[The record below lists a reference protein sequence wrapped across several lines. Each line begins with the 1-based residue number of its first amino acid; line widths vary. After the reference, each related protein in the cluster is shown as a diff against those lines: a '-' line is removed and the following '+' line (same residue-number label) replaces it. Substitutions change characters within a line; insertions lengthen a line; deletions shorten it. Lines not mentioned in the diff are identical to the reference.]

1 MIHMPSNN
9 KTNQGNFMKKKKS
22 LSIINKLNKLVYN
35 STFVY
40 PLVIKGGQ
48 GCYIE
53 DVDGERYL
61 DFTSNIA
68 SCPLGYS
75 HPELNEIIKRYVGI
89 GAHKIAGQDFYCEEH
104 SQLAEKL
111 LSISNSNSK
120 VFFINSGAEA
130 VENAIK
136 IAYRRNGPLPG
147 ISCINA
153 FHGRTLGALAFT
165 FSKEVQKT
173 NFPEFPTKR
182 IKFCIT
188 NNDPEIDT
196 IQKIVNENKISFI
209 ITELVQG
216 EGGVN
221 VASKKFI
228 NNLNKASR
236 KYDIPLIIDE
246 VQTGLGRTG
255 KWWTYQHYDIKPNIV
270 TIGKALQVG
279 AVIFDKKMEPHKP
292 GVLSSTWGGG
302 NRIDMA
308 IGMKTIDIISKE
320 KLLERVNKSGDFLK
334 KNLMELKNRHNIII
348 DVRGLGLM
356 LGVEFLK
363 KEIRDKIIYKL
374 FKNKLLVIPSG
385 LKTIRILPPLI
396 ITENEIS
403 KGVIIFEKILKEFKH

>member
-1 MIHMPSNN
+1 MPPNN
-9 KTNQGNFMKKKKS
+9 KTNQGYFMKKKKS
-22 LSIINKLNKLVYN
+22 LSIINKLNTLVYN

-53 DVDGERYL
+53 DVDGEKYM

-75 HPELNEIIKRYVGI
+75 HPELNEIIKRYAGI

-104 SQLAEKL
+104 CQLAEKL

-120 VFFINSGAEA
+120 LFFINSGAEA

-196 IQKIVNENKISFI
+196 IHKIVNENKISFI

-228 NNLNKASR
+228 TNLNKVSK

-255 KWWTYQHYDIKPNIV
+255 KWWTYQHYNIKPDII
-270 TIGKALQVG
+270 TIAKALQVG
-279 AVIFDKKMEPHKP
+279 AVVFDKKLEPPKP

-302 NRIDMA
+302 SRIDMA

-320 KLLERVNKSGDFLK
+320 KLIEKVNKSGDFLI
-334 KNLMELKNRHNIII
+334 KNLMELKNRYNIIM

-385 LKTIRILPPLI
+385 VKTIRILPPLI
-396 ITENEIS
+396 ITENEMG
-403 KGVIIFEKILKEFKH
+403 KGLNIFEKILKEFNH

>member
-1 MIHMPSNN
+1 MSLNSKSNER
-9 KTNQGNFMKKKKS
+9 NFIMKKKS
-22 LSIINKLNKLVYN
+22 LSIINKLNKLSYN

-40 PLVIKGGQ
+40 PLVIRGGQ
-48 GCYIE
+48 GCYLE

-68 SCPLGYS
+68 SCPLGYNHS
-75 HPELNEIIKRYVGI
+75 ELNEIIKRYVNI

-136 IAYRRNGPLPG
+136 LAYRRNGPLPG

-165 FSKEVQKT
+165 FSKEVQKA

-182 IKFCIT
+182 IKFCIK
-188 NNDPEIDT
+188 NNDSEIDT

-209 ITELVQG
+209 ITELIQG

-228 NNLNKASR
+228 TNLNKASR

-255 KWWTYQHYDIKPNIV
+255 KWWTYQHYDIKPDIV
-270 TIGKALQVG
+270 TIAKALQVG
-279 AVIFDKKMEPHKP
+279 AVVFDKKLEPRKP

-302 NRIDMA
+302 SRIDMA

-334 KNLMELKNRHNIII
+334 KNLMELKNRHNIIM

-356 LGVEFLK
+356 LGVEFIK
-363 KEIRDKIIYKL
+363 KEIRDKIMYKL

-385 LKTIRILPPLI
+385 IKTIRILPPLI

-403 KGVIIFEKILKEFKH
+403 KGVNILEKILNEFKN

>member
-1 MIHMPSNN
+1 MSLNSKSNER
-9 KTNQGNFMKKKKS
+9 NFIMKKKS
-22 LSIINKLNKLVYN
+22 LSIINKLNKLSYN

-40 PLVIKGGQ
+40 PLVIRGGQ
-48 GCYIE
+48 GCYLE

-68 SCPLGYS
+68 SCPLGYNHS
-75 HPELNEIIKRYVGI
+75 ELNEIIKRYVNI

-136 IAYRRNGPLPG
+136 LAYRRNGPLPG

-165 FSKEVQKT
+165 FSKEVQKA

-182 IKFCIT
+182 IKFCIK
-188 NNDPEIDT
+188 NNDSEIDT

-209 ITELVQG
+209 ITELIQG

-228 NNLNKASR
+228 TNLNKASR

-255 KWWTYQHYDIKPNIV
+255 KWWTYQHYDIKPDIV
-270 TIGKALQVG
+270 TIAKALQVG
-279 AVIFDKKMEPHKP
+279 AVVFDKKLEPCKP

-302 NRIDMA
+302 SRIDMA

-320 KLLERVNKSGDFLK
+320 KLLERVIKSGDFLK
-334 KNLMELKNRHNIII
+334 KNLMELKNRHNIIM

-356 LGVEFLK
+356 LGVEFIK
-363 KEIRDKIIYKL
+363 KEIRDKIMYKL

-385 LKTIRILPPLI
+385 IKTIRILPPLI

-403 KGVIIFEKILKEFKH
+403 KGVNILEKILNEFKN

>member
-1 MIHMPSNN
+1 MPSNN

-22 LSIINKLNKLVYN
+22 SSIINKLNTLVYN

-111 LSISNSNSK
+111 LSISKSNSK
-120 VFFINSGAEA
+120 LFFINSGAEA

-165 FSKEVQKT
+165 FSKEVQKS
-173 NFPEFPTKR
+173 NFPEFSTKR

-228 NNLNKASR
+228 ANLNKVSR
-236 KYDIPLIIDE
+236 KFDIPLIIDE

-255 KWWTYQHYDIKPNIV
+255 KWWTYQHYNIKPDIV
-270 TIGKALQVG
+270 TIAKALQVG
-279 AVIFDKKMEPHKP
+279 AVVFDKKLEPHKP

-302 NRIDMA
+302 SRIDMA

-320 KLLERVNKSGDFLK
+320 KLLERVNKSGDFLI
-334 KNLMELKNRHNIII
+334 KNLMELKNRYNIIM

-385 LKTIRILPPLI
+385 VKTIRILPPLI

-403 KGVIIFEKILKEFKH
+403 KGLNIFEKILKEFKQ

>member
-1 MIHMPSNN
+1 MPSNN

-22 LSIINKLNKLVYN
+22 LSIINKLNTLVYN

-68 SCPLGYS
+68 SCPLGYN
-75 HPELNEIIKRYVGI
+75 HPELNEIITRYGGI

-104 SQLAEKL
+104 CQLAEKL
-111 LSISNSNSK
+111 LSISNPNSK

-136 IAYRRNGPLPG
+136 LAYRRNGPLPG
-147 ISCINA
+147 IACINA

-165 FSKEVQKT
+165 FSKEVQKA
-173 NFPEFPTKR
+173 NFPEFPAKR
-182 IKFCIT
+182 IKFCISDD
-188 NNDPEIDT
+188 DPEIDI
-196 IQKIVNENKISFI
+196 IQKIASEYKLSFI
-209 ITELVQG
+209 IIELIQG

-221 VASKKFI
+221 VASKKFV
-228 NNLNKASR
+228 NNLNNTSI

-255 KWWTYQHYDIKPNIV
+255 KWWTYQHYGIKPDIV
-270 TIGKALQVG
+270 TIAKALQVG
-279 AVIFDKKMEPHKP
+279 AVVFDKKFEPRRP

-302 NRIDMA
+302 SRIDMA
-308 IGMKTIDIISKE
+308 IGIKTIDIISKG
-320 KLLERVNKSGDFLK
+320 KLLDKVNKSGDFLK
-334 KNLMELKNRHNIII
+334 KCLSELKNKHDIIM

-385 LKTIRILPPLI
+385 VKIIRILPPLI

-403 KGVIIFEKILKEFKH
+403 KGLNIFEKILKEFK

>member
-1 MIHMPSNN
+1 MPSNN

-22 LSIINKLNKLVYN
+22 LSIINKLNTLVYN

-53 DVDGERYL
+53 DVDGKRYL

-75 HPELNEIIKRYVGI
+75 HPELNEIIKKYVGI

-111 LSISNSNSK
+111 LSISKSNSK
-120 VFFINSGAEA
+120 LFFINSGAEA

-136 IAYRRNGPLPG
+136 IAYRRKGPLPG

-165 FSKEVQKT
+165 FSKEVQKS

-228 NNLNKASR
+228 ANLKKVSR

-255 KWWTYQHYDIKPNIV
+255 KWWTYQHYNIKPDIV
-270 TIGKALQVG
+270 TIAKALQVG
-279 AVIFDKKMEPHKP
+279 AVVFDKKLEPHKP

-302 NRIDMA
+302 SRIDMA

-320 KLLERVNKSGDFLK
+320 KLLESVNKSGDFLI
-334 KNLMELKNRHNIII
+334 KNLMELKNRYNIIM

-385 LKTIRILPPLI
+385 VKTIRILPPLI

-403 KGVIIFEKILKEFKH
+403 KGLNIFEKILKEFKQ

>member
-1 MIHMPSNN
+1 MSLNSKSNER
-9 KTNQGNFMKKKKS
+9 NFIMKKKS
-22 LSIINKLNKLVYN
+22 LSIINKLNKLSYN

-40 PLVIKGGQ
+40 PLVIRGGQ
-48 GCYIE
+48 GCYLE

-68 SCPLGYS
+68 SCPLGYNHS
-75 HPELNEIIKRYVGI
+75 ELNEIIKRYVGI

-120 VFFINSGAEA
+120 VFVINSGAEA

-136 IAYRRNGPLPG
+136 LAYRRNGPLPG

-165 FSKEVQKT
+165 FSKEVQKA

-182 IKFCIT
+182 IKFCIK
-188 NNDPEIDT
+188 NNDSEIDT

-209 ITELVQG
+209 ITELIQG

-228 NNLNKASR
+228 TNLNKASR

-255 KWWTYQHYDIKPNIV
+255 KWWTYQHYDIKPDIV
-270 TIGKALQVG
+270 TIAKALQVG
-279 AVIFDKKMEPHKP
+279 AVVFDKKLEPRKP

-302 NRIDMA
+302 SRIDMA

-320 KLLERVNKSGDFLK
+320 KLLEKIIKSGDFLK
-334 KNLMELKNRHNIII
+334 KNLMELKNRHNIIM

-356 LGVEFLK
+356 LGVEFIK
-363 KEIRDKIIYKL
+363 KEIRDKIMYKL

-385 LKTIRILPPLI
+385 IKTIRILPPLI

-403 KGVIIFEKILKEFKH
+403 KGVNILEKILNEFKH

>member
-1 MIHMPSNN
+1 MSLNSKSNER
-9 KTNQGNFMKKKKS
+9 NFIMKKKS
-22 LSIINKLNKLVYN
+22 LSIINKLNKLSYY

-40 PLVIKGGQ
+40 PLVIRGGQ
-48 GCYIE
+48 GCYLE

-68 SCPLGYS
+68 SCPLGYNHS
-75 HPELNEIIKRYVGI
+75 ELNEIIKKYVGI

-136 IAYRRNGPLPG
+136 LAYRRNGPLPG

-165 FSKEVQKT
+165 FSKEVQKA

-182 IKFCIT
+182 IKFCIK
-188 NNDPEIDT
+188 NNDSEIDT

-209 ITELVQG
+209 ITELIQG

-228 NNLNKASR
+228 TNLNKASR

-255 KWWTYQHYDIKPNIV
+255 KWWTYQHYDIKPDII
-270 TIGKALQVG
+270 TIAKALQVG
-279 AVIFDKKMEPHKP
+279 AVVFDKKLEPRKP

-302 NRIDMA
+302 SRIDMA

-320 KLLERVNKSGDFLK
+320 KLLERVIKSGDFLK
-334 KNLMELKNRHNIII
+334 KNLMELKNRHNIIM

-356 LGVEFLK
+356 LGVEFIK
-363 KEIRDKIIYKL
+363 KEIRDKIMYKL

-385 LKTIRILPPLI
+385 IKTIRILPPLI

-403 KGVIIFEKILKEFKH
+403 KGVNILEKILNEFKN